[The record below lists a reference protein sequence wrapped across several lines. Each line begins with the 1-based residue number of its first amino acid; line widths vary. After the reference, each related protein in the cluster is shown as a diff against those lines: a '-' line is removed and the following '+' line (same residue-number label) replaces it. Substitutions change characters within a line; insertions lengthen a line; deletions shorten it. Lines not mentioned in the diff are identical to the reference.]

1 MKKLKKNFVWIP
13 IALMG
18 ISVVAKI
25 FGLTQGA
32 DVFPDPRLAEK
43 LVSILTI
50 EVICLAFFILP
61 KTRKIGF
68 FLICSYLG
76 GAIAVDLI
84 YGISSPLFPSFILI
98 LFWISMYLDNRD
110 FFINEVKK

>member
-43 LVSILTI
+43 LVSI
-50 EVICLAFFILP
+50 
-61 KTRKIGF
+61 
-68 FLICSYLG
+68 
-76 GAIAVDLI
+76 
-84 YGISSPLFPSFILI
+84 
-98 LFWISMYLDNRD
+98 
-110 FFINEVKK
+110 